1 MDLTIDNQE
10 LLTLHRENNLILCT
24 SCWKNIKYKKSLKKS
39 CQKIKPESQIQPK
52 HRIYEEKRNT
62 LNHTTEVQ
70 SETEITENSIAQII
84 RFFNK

>member
-1 MDLTIDNQE
+1 MYLAKTQTERFVVVCLDFVVAVILTQG
-10 LLTLHRENNLILCT
+10 L
-24 SCWKNIKYKKSLKKS
+24 SL
-39 CQKIKPESQIQPK
+39 QPK
-52 HRIYEEKRNT
+52 DRIYEGKRNT